1 MSGLVSA
8 YNLRLGFSTS
18 QIKNISISG
27 FPFEPKSKQH
37 QVKRTSIQVPTML
50 EILQTGNAP
59 KASVLARAVAETITH
74 SNYTSCKVL
83 PET

>member
-18 QIKNISISG
+18 QIKNISG
-27 FPFEPKSKQH
+27 FPFEPKSKQY

-59 KASVLARAVAETITH
+59 KAYVLARAVAETITH
-74 SNYTSCKVL
+74 SHYTSCKVL